1 MQKSQR
7 ATDVAVFLAV
17 VRRRSFT
24 GAARDL
30 RLSIATISR
39 RVVDLEER
47 LGVQLLTRTTRRLA
61 PTQEGLRFAHRAGQ
75 ALQELDE
82 AEAEARGASETP
94 RGMLRVAAPPELAH
108 VVLGG
113 PVQHL
118 LETWPNLAI
127 EVHLSHR
134 NVDLVAEGY
143 DVALRFNVPPDS
155 TLIGRKLGE
164 VTLAA
169 MASPSYL
176 ARRGAPATPAA
187 LRKHEILGLSAV
199 THRHRV
205 DFKSSPARRAR
216 VDLQARFFANS
227 FEVLRELAVRGLG
240 IALLPQIITAPQ
252 VARGELSRV
261 LPRWWVAGAVLHVV
275 YPRRRLLPAK
285 TRIFVAALEKIGG
298 AAWAGGPTTLG
309 SP

>member
-1 MQKSQR
+1 
-7 ATDVAVFLAV
+7 
-17 VRRRSFT
+17 
-24 GAARDL
+24 
-30 RLSIATISR
+30 
-39 RVVDLEER
+39 
-47 LGVQLLTRTTRRLA
+47 
-61 PTQEGLRFAHRAGQ
+61 
-75 ALQELDE
+75 
-82 AEAEARGASETP
+82 
-94 RGMLRVAAPPELAH
+94 MLRVAAPPELAH